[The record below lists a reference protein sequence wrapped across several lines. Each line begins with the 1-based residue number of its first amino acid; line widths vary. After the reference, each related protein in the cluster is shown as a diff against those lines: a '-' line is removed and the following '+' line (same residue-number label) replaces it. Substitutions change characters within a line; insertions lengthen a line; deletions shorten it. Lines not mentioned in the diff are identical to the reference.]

1 MENSFFFFV
10 SLILDE
16 SEIIIDKQ
24 SWQAN
29 SSKGE

>member
-1 MENSFFFFV
+1 MKNSFFFV

-29 SSKGE
+29 GSKGE